1 VKAQFIGPRKFC
13 RYNMFN
19 HYFFGGDASRNTY
32 FQFLSKCSSRDA
44 VDILVVMDPPF
55 GGHVAVLAHTM
66 QCIAGDYETTRYT
79 CVFIIVP
86 YSCVLHFCL
95 THLYTPFSRVT
106 CDNLLW
112 LMRSAEFQNRSS
124 VSSLSIVIL

>member
-1 VKAQFIGPRKFC
+1 MLSVVVVKAQFIGPRKFC

-66 QCIAGDYETTRYT
+66 QCIAGDYKTTHQGIHAFLLSYRIL
-79 CVFIIVP
+79 V
-86 YSCVLHFCL
+86 YSI
-95 THLYTPFSRVT
+95 
-106 CDNLLW
+106 
-112 LMRSAEFQNRSS
+112 S
-124 VSSLSIVIL
+124 V